1 MAQPDDFFIQMPFGN
16 PILDTYGREILD
28 TYGRNILDMDWA
40 NINRDV
46 LTETPITIFQ
56 GQRDGSDPRA
66 RVADA
71 GVIKFELDNSTN
83 NSGGLLGYYSPD
95 NGNLRDAEFNLGM
108 LVRVGM
114 EKDGDTEWFAQG
126 RITSIDPDPG
136 LLGDKRVLITAG
148 DWIELA
154 ANTVM
159 PRIEVQESVTDD
171 QALQTIIDALGSD
184 APAST
189 DLDVGDYTYEYAF
202 TDVEDERTYVMS
214 VLQSLGQSGQG
225 RIFITG
231 GTSSGEVLKYVNLTN
246 LLSIGT
252 PVANFVNDFTA
263 AKASRKVRAR
273 VRRVLATAY
282 PHAKDSAPVVLF
294 NLTEELSIPAGET
307 AEFVGYFRDPND
319 SSAKKI
325 AAINVVQPVA
335 ATDFNFSSVSGSGSD
350 LNTSLGFE
358 VWSVGTKSFRV
369 RVVNNSGSTGHLW
382 FFQVRGEG
390 LYPYD
395 ELSYSATDTTINE
408 RDGITLDYDL
418 PYQST
423 QPILA
428 EIASALLG
436 WYSVESTQLPY
447 IDFVPSLSEDDFE
460 KMLVSKPG
468 ELIAVTDTVTGI
480 SYNML
485 VVGRELQI
493 WNNGKYIE
501 ARLYITPTLQVESG
515 LYATLDTLGLDDLD
529 GDNTILGFG
538 S

>member
-1 MAQPDDFFIQMPFGN
+1 MAQPDDFFIQMLFGN
-16 PILDTYGREILD
+16 NILDTYGREILD
-28 TYGRNILDMDWA
+28 TAGRNILDLDWA
-40 NINRDV
+40 NINSDV

-71 GVIKFELDNSTN
+71 GVIKFELDNSIN

-95 NGNLRDAEFNLGM
+95 NSNLRDPDFNLGM

-114 EKDGDTEWFAQG
+114 EKDSVTEWFAQG
-126 RITSIDPDPG
+126 RITSIEPDPG
-136 LLGDKRVLITAG
+136 LLGDKRVLVTAG
-148 DWIELA
+148 DWMELA

-189 DLDVGDYTYEYAF
+189 DLDVGDYTYDYAF
-202 TDVEDERTYVMS
+202 TDVEDERTFIMS

-225 RIFITG
+225 RLFITG
-231 GTSSGEVLKYVNLTN
+231 SSTSGEVLKYVNLTN

-252 PVANFVNDFTA
+252 PVATFVNDFTA
-263 AKASRKVRAR
+263 AKASRKVRTR

-335 ATDFNFSSVSGSGSD
+335 STDFNFSSTSGSGSD
-350 LNTSLGFE
+350 LNASLGFE

-369 RVVNNSGSTGHLW
+369 RVVNNSGSTGYLW
-382 FFQVRGEG
+382 FYQVRGEG

-428 EIASALLG
+428 EVASALLG

-460 KMLVSKPG
+460 KMRVSKPG
-468 ELIAVTDTVTGI
+468 ELVAATDTVTGI

-493 WNNGKYIE
+493 WNNGKYIH
-501 ARLYITPTLQVESG
+501 ARLYITPILQVESG

>member
-16 PILDTYGREILD
+16 NILDTYGREILD
-28 TYGRNILDMDWA
+28 TAGRNILDLDWA
-40 NINRDV
+40 NINSDV

-71 GVIKFELDNSTN
+71 GVIKFELDNSIN

-95 NGNLRDAEFNLGM
+95 NSNLRDPDFNLGM

-114 EKDGDTEWFAQG
+114 EKDSVTEWFAQG
-126 RITSIDPDPG
+126 RITSIEPDPG
-136 LLGDKRVLITAG
+136 LLGDKRVLVTAG
-148 DWIELA
+148 DWMELA

-202 TDVEDERTYVMS
+202 TDVEDERTFIMS

-225 RIFITG
+225 RLFITG
-231 GTSSGEVLKYVNLTN
+231 SSTSGEVLKYVNLTN

-252 PVANFVNDFTA
+252 PVATFVNDFTA
-263 AKASRKVRAR
+263 AKASRKVRTR

-335 ATDFNFSSVSGSGSD
+335 STDFNFSSTSGSGSD
-350 LNTSLGFE
+350 LNASLGFE

-369 RVVNNSGSTGHLW
+369 RVVNNSGSTGYLW
-382 FFQVRGEG
+382 FYQVRGEG

-428 EIASALLG
+428 EVASALLG

-460 KMLVSKPG
+460 KMRVSKPG
-468 ELIAVTDTVTGI
+468 ELVAATDTVTGI

-493 WNNGKYIE
+493 WNNGKYIH
-501 ARLYITPTLQVESG
+501 ARLYITPILQVESG

>member
-16 PILDTYGREILD
+16 NILDTYGREILD
-28 TYGRNILDMDWA
+28 TAGRNILDLDWA
-40 NINRDV
+40 NVNSDV

-71 GVIKFELDNSTN
+71 GFIKFELDNSIN

-95 NGNLRDAEFNLGM
+95 NSNLRDPDFNLGM

-114 EKDGDTEWFAQG
+114 EKDSVTEWLAQG
-126 RITSIDPDPG
+126 RITSIEPDPG
-136 LLGDKRVLITAG
+136 LLGDKRVLVTAG
-148 DWIELA
+148 DWMELA

-171 QALQTIIDALGSD
+171 QALQTIIDALGTD

-231 GTSSGEVLKYVNLTN
+231 GTTSGEVLKYVNLTN

-252 PVANFVNDFTA
+252 PVATFVDDFTA
-263 AKASRKVRAR
+263 AKASRKVRTR

-350 LNTSLGFE
+350 LNASLGFE

-369 RVVNNSGSTGHLW
+369 RLINNSGSTGYLW
-382 FFQVRGEG
+382 FYQVRGEG

-395 ELSYSATDTTINE
+395 ELGYSATDTTINE

-447 IDFVPSLSEDDFE
+447 IDFVPSLSDDDFE

-515 LYATLDTLGLDDLD
+515 LYATLETLGLDDLD
-529 GDNTILGFG
+529 GTNTILGFG